1 MWSAIAGLLA
11 LLHAALRFYLH
22 RQEMRDVHDENIQGF
37 RKVVSGQYPQ
47 GHKGPG
53 VSKTGHS
60 GIDAALADQ
69 HDRVQ
74 SAIRGGKRLGEGN
87 YHEGVAG

>member
-1 MWSAIAGLLA
+1 MWEAVAGLLA

-22 RQEMRDVHDENIQGF
+22 RQEKRDVHDENIQGF
-37 RKVVSGQYPQ
+37 RKGL
-47 GHKGPG
+47 
-53 VSKTGHS
+53 TGRS
-60 GIDAALADQ
+60 TGTPLQSNDLDAALADQ

-74 SAIRGGKRLGEGN
+74 SAVRGSERSGEGN